1 MSARVH
7 DSTQINGQY
16 KMKKFQPGKLS
27 MRMLAGIGI
36 AAQALVGSQAL
47 AQQQAAAPATNI
59 ANATSTAWVK
69 ICNTDPATQK
79 NVCLTS
85 SSLRSQSGQFLSET
99 AVKEVQGEERKLL
112 ILAVPPGMQIQPGLI
127 VQVDGGQRL
136 EAKYSICFPNACYAD
151 LVIDDGF
158 VSSLKAGNTL
168 QVTTLNQQAK
178 AVPFAISLSGF
189 TASYDGDAIDPNALV
204 ELRQKE
210 QEQFESWS
218 DKVRQQLIE
227 QQRSE
232 GSGN

>member
-1 MSARVH
+1 MKTH
-7 DSTQINGQY
+7 FINRLRCG
-16 KMKKFQPGKLS
+16 L
-27 MRMLAGIGI
+27 LAG
-36 AAQALVGSQAL
+36 AAFVAPLLFPAALF
-47 AQQQAAAPATNI
+47 AQDQQAGAATPGL
-59 ANATSTAWVK
+59 ANASSTAWVK
-69 ICNTDPATQK
+69 ICSTDPSTQK

-151 LVIDDGF
+151 LVIDEGF

-189 TASYDGDAIDPNALV
+189 TASYDGDPIDPNALV
-204 ELRQKE
+204 ELREKE
-210 QEQFESWS
+210 QEKYKSWA

-227 QQRSE
+227 QQRADGSSE
-232 GSGN
+232 